1 MSSSSWPSIVF
12 SSTAVAAVTSM
23 TLLRASENLEARPPP
38 VVVFDF
44 PPDIELYA
52 PKPILL
58 LPYYGP

>member
-1 MSSSSWPSIVF
+1 MVF
-12 SSTAVAAVTSM
+12 SSTAVAVVTSM
-23 TLLRASENLEARPPP
+23 TRLRASENLEARPPP
-38 VVVFDF
+38 VVVFDL